1 MDFVSKQSVE
11 TLPQYISIFGG
22 LNLNTSYD
30 CKAIQ
35 AAGLVDTL
43 AGPGPFTVFAP
54 TNLAFDKIPKE
65 ALAGLLEDKDA
76 LTSVLLRH
84 VVPAKLMGKVWC
96 ATVDWWCE
104 NLQYMLIIKIT
115 KPSEHSYIGCAKWS
129 DPSGHS
135 GRRRNRSV
143 RGSMVR
149 LLSKSSETLDSN
161 FCLQNGYKTGVL
173 WRTIL
178 IHSRYNIKYVTI
190 KSSAGEATVSDFDI
204 EATNGVVHIVDHV
217 FWFVMLL
224 YHTSLFCQ
232 IICCSERICVFF
244 QFGRFFQTFLLCS
257 SNFAGQG
264 AEKVNIVFK

>member
-1 MDFVSKQSVE
+1 
-11 TLPQYISIFGG
+11 
-22 LNLNTSYD
+22 
-30 CKAIQ
+30 
-35 AAGLVDTL
+35 
-43 AGPGPFTVFAP
+43 
-54 TNLAFDKIPKE
+54 
-65 ALAGLLEDKDA
+65 
-76 LTSVLLRH
+76 
-84 VVPAKLMGKVWC
+84 
-96 ATVDWWCE
+96 
-104 NLQYMLIIKIT
+104 MLISFCNVCKMKYIKLNWI
-115 KPSEHSYIGCAKWS
+115 S
-129 DPSGHS
+129 DGNLMFFGHAWKS
-135 GRRRNRSV
+135 IIF
-143 RGSMVR
+143 
-149 LLSKSSETLDSN
+149 LAKSSETLDSN

-173 WRTIL
+173 WKTIL

-232 IICCSERICVFF
+232 IICCWERICVFF